1 MKKILVVIVKI
12 GSLKTILLNYIF
24 ENTKFNFLGKM
35 FCYNFFRIAFHFPD
49 ALKELAREPLSVFA
63 EKAGLE
69 YIATKVK
76 TRLGGLDLSRYGLDR
91 DFWS

>member
-1 MKKILVVIVKI
+1 
-12 GSLKTILLNYIF
+12 
-24 ENTKFNFLGKM
+24 M

-76 TRLGGLDLSRYGLDR
+76 TRLGGLDLSRYDLD
-91 DFWS
+91 